1 MTLQI
6 KEGRFYR
13 TRDGRKVGPLKK
25 GQSQN
30 QSSYWVGPPNQLDS
44 LASCEWYECGAYFPL
59 GHELCCKETR
69 RRDLIAEW
77 TDEPAPVK
85 EVGTLAEIGAQVGD
99 VVEYTAIG
107 EPHFIARS
115 FTFAG
120 WHDGIPYDIDMKIGG
135 NSNLR
140 TDDECKFRIIRRASD
155 AKPEPQGPV
164 ITETVKRIVP
174 GVYGAVGV
182 QDGCLVNVA
191 YMRTAPE
198 LRAAIATLTEIADAL
213 EGGAK

>member
-1 MTLQI
+1 MTKRHFTDLTAIDCSFGELDDDTQA
-6 KEGRFYR
+6 RL
-13 TRDGRKVGPLKK
+13 RDWTGPLEAKALTSK
-25 GQSQN
+25 
-30 QSSYWVGPPNQLDS
+30 
-44 LASCEWYECGAYFPL
+44 
-59 GHELCCKETR
+59 
-69 RRDLIAEW
+69 EW
-77 TDEPAPVK
+77 TVWFNPVWSSGFMYRAKPQPAPVK

-120 WHDGIPYDIDMKIGG
+120 WHYGIPYDIDMKIGG